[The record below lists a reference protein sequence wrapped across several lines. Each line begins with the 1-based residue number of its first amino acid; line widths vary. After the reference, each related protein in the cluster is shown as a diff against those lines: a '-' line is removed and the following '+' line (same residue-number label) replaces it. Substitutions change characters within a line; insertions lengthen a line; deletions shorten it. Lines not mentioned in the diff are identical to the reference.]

1 MHHQAISMSEKQS
14 RSLRWAIFFLFW
26 SGWCVCHTAKA
37 QQDWLPLEKSVSGLP
52 PEEAADKIHAQM
64 YQVRSQSLDL
74 GKQWAALGIQ
84 KATSSK
90 DAIRLATAQLDAG
103 VVDYLSG
110 AYDAAFQ
117 HYTSSLSIFEK
128 NKDEAGQGRV
138 LNELGTWYKRRKDM
152 DQSLTHFSRAL
163 LLSTRAKDSVTMST
177 ALDNSGLVYL
187 TQGKINEADSC
198 FQRCLQVR
206 QNIRDSVG
214 LGYVWS
220 NLAEVALAR
229 KQTELSASYL
239 QQSASIRRA
248 IKDGFG
254 EAISIN
260 NIGELYLQSGQPQKA
275 IPWFQSS
282 ISKAA
287 LVGVPDLQQHSLHL
301 LADAFAATGQYQLAF
316 RALQQGKTIKDSLFN
331 VARDKTI
338 AEMEAR
344 FGKERDQQMIER
356 QALEL
361 QVAQN
366 RQRLL
371 VILGIALLL
380 AVAGWMVYYRQQQAR
395 RQQAALY
402 AQQTAYQKALLEGT
416 IAAQEDERSRIS
428 RELHDGIGQEL
439 SAIRMGMQQTLQKV
453 PDPAL
458 LNRLAD
464 QVERAAHN
472 VRSISHTMM
481 PKALTEL
488 GLEAALQD
496 LAQAISSQTPLQV
509 TFNKIGTSVRL
520 SPQQELALYRVA
532 QELLNNT
539 LKHAKA
545 SEADLQ
551 LIFRKDHV
559 VLLVEDDGVGL
570 THPDKKGHGFHN
582 IQSRLQAL
590 NADIHYESREDAGLV
605 VTIKMP
611 VNATSENI
619 AVLS

>member
-1 MHHQAISMSEKQS
+1 MWTTQASHAQGD
-14 RSLRWAIFFLFW
+14 WA
-26 SGWCVCHTAKA
+26 T
-37 QQDWLPLEKSVSGLP
+37 LEKSLSGLTP
-52 PEEAADKIHAQM
+52 GVAADKIHSKM
-64 YQVRSQSLDL
+64 YQVRSQSLEL

-84 KATSSK
+84 KATASRDELK
-90 DAIRLATAQLDAG
+90 MATAQLDAG
-103 VVDYLSG
+103 VVAYLSG
-110 AYDAAFQ
+110 AHDSAFQ
-117 HYTSSLSIFEK
+117 HYTSSLRLFEK
-128 NKDEAGQGRV
+128 NNNEEGQGRV
-138 LNELGTWYKRRKDM
+138 LNELGTWYKRRKDLN
-152 DQSLTHFSRAL
+152 QSLAHFTKAL
-163 LLSTRAKDSVTMST
+163 LLSTRAKDSVSMST

-187 TQGKINEADSC
+187 AQGKINEADSC
-198 FQRCLQVR
+198 FQKCLVLR

-214 LGYVWS
+214 LGYVYS

-260 NIGELYLQSGQPQKA
+260 NIGEMYLQSGQPQKA

-282 ISKAA
+282 ISMAA
-287 LVGVPDLQQHSLHL
+287 GINFPDLQQHSLYL
-301 LADAFAATGQYQLAF
+301 LSDAFAATGQHEQAF
-316 RALQQGKTIKDSLFN
+316 STLKRGMAIKDSLFN
-331 VARDKTI
+331 IAKDKTI

-344 FGKERDQQMIER
+344 FGKERDQQMIAR

-371 VILGIALLL
+371 VLLGISLLL
-380 AVAGWMVYYRQQQAR
+380 AGVGWMLNYRQRQAR
-395 RQQAALY
+395 RQQAALH
-402 AQQTAYQKALLEGT
+402 AQQNAYQKALLEGT
-416 IAAQEDERSRIS
+416 IAAQEDERKRIS
-428 RELHDGIGQEL
+428 QELHDGIGQEL
-439 SAIRMGMQQTLQKV
+439 SAIKMGMQQSLRQV
-453 PDPAL
+453 PDPVL

-472 VRSISHTMM
+472 VRSISHAMM

-496 LAQAISSQTPLQV
+496 LAQAISTQTSLQV
-509 TFNKIGTSVRL
+509 EFNTIGQQVRL
-520 SPQQELALYRVA
+520 SPEQELALYRVA

-545 SEADLQ
+545 TEADLQ
-551 LIFRKDHV
+551 LIYRKDHV
-559 VLLVEDDGVGL
+559 VLLVEDNGIGL
-570 THPDKKGHGFHN
+570 NNPDKKGHGFHN

-590 NADIHYESREDAGLV
+590 NADIHYESREGAGLV
-605 VTIKMP
+605 VNIKLPLHELQPSRVSMP
-611 VNATSENI
+611 
-619 AVLS
+619 